1 MTTFSAG
8 PQALGYFY
16 QARVALAVLLEAP
29 DDAILRVE
37 ALDDI
42 EVSSAVNASA
52 LSLIQLKHHTTP
64 TTLTDSSPDLWKSL
78 RVWSEQAAENKFTL
92 ETTRILLFTTA
103 SVQPSSI
110 ASLIGAANRNVEE
123 ACKRLLHIC
132 DSSTNKALNDS
143 FSAFKAL
150 NKGQQLN
157 LLNSLTIVPE
167 NPDIASIKKKIYQLL
182 RVAVRANV
190 VIPFAERVEGWW
202 FDWVILHLLAKSP
215 QYKNGISA
223 FDLHEQ
229 VAEIAESFHEGNLPI
244 DFGDFDPTAEEIR
257 ASENKQYVIQLNAI
271 NANPRTVRKAIL
283 DYHRAFNQRHRWLKD
298 SLLLAN
304 EIETFE
310 DRLRDEWERYFDLH
324 CTDIDP
330 EDSAALIKAG
340 KEVLKWAEL
349 ECALKIR
356 PRVDTDYIRRG
367 SFHMLADRSPPD
379 IYWHPKFM
387 KLMEAN
393 LKAAA

>member
-42 EVSSAVNASA
+42 EVSSALNASA
-52 LSLIQLKHHTTP
+52 LSLIQLKHHTVP
-64 TTLTDSSPDLWKSL
+64 ATLTDSSPDLWKSL
-78 RVWSEQAAENKFTL
+78 RVWAEQAIENKFAL

-103 SVQPSSI
+103 AIQPGSI
-110 ASLIGAANRNVEE
+110 ASLIGATNRNVEE
-123 ACKRLLHIC
+123 ACKRLLDIC
-132 DSSTNKALNDS
+132 DLSTNKALKDS
-143 FSAFKAL
+143 FAAFKAL
-150 NKGQQLN
+150 NNGQRLT
-157 LLNSLTIVPE
+157 LLSSVTVVPE
-167 NPDIASIKKKIYQLL
+167 NPDIASVKKKIHQLL

-190 VIPFAERVEGWW
+190 VTPFAERVEGWW
-202 FDWVILHLLAKSP
+202 FDRVILHLLAKTP
-215 QYKNGISA
+215 KYKDGISS

-229 VAEIAESFHEGNLPI
+229 VAEIADSFRDESLPI
-244 DFGDFDPTAEEIR
+244 DFDGFDLTAEEIR
-257 ASENKQYVIQLNAI
+257 ACENKQYVAQLEAI
-271 NANPRTVRKAIL
+271 NANPRTIRKAIL

-298 SLLLAN
+298 SLLLVN
-304 EIETFE
+304 ELEGFE

-324 CTDIDP
+324 CTDMDP
-330 EDSAALIKAG
+330 EDSATLIKAG

-349 ECALKIR
+349 ECSLRIR

-367 SFHMLADRSPPD
+367 SFHMLADRSPPH

-387 KLMEAN
+387 KIMEAN
-393 LKAAA
+393 LEAAA